1 MSNNNRNNNTSART
15 LRSSSKGA
23 QPAATFNF
31 TFTSNAADP
40 PPWSKD
46 TATNNAS
53 QADLAADKERIKQSN
68 LQSERDVAS
77 DLFADTPNYPPKSYS
92 SKGKTKSKNS
102 RSHLSRAHA
111 PPQQNIVNNLDG
123 TNRIPASAAPAVT
136 PKVTDQNDQ
145 QQMTKHQIRKL
156 SILPWMLIRLLTTMK
171 ILINSRS
178 LLKNR

>member
-23 QPAATFNF
+23 QPAATFDF

-46 TATNNAS
+46 TATNNAL

-68 LQSERDVAS
+68 LQSKRDVAI
-77 DLFADTPNYPPKSYS
+77 DLFADTLNHPPKTSS

-102 RSHLSRAHA
+102 RLHLSHVQA
-111 PPQQNIVNNLDG
+111 PPQ
-123 TNRIPASAAPAVT
+123 
-136 PKVTDQNDQ
+136 
-145 QQMTKHQIRKL
+145 
-156 SILPWMLIRLLTTMK
+156 
-171 ILINSRS
+171 
-178 LLKNR
+178 